1 MSKNNFYAVAQGR
14 QPGIYRDWPTAEQ
27 QIAGFPRARYH
38 GFVTE
43 AEAEQWLA
51 KMTAQFQQIAATS
64 QKNSTFNQPS
74 TQRSTKPAKS
84 TTKSTTKSAA
94 PKISLDAQ
102 AIQVYTD
109 GGSRNTGN
117 VRGGHVKTNDLAAW
131 AYLILLPDGRRLAD
145 TAGDKGAT
153 NNKMEL
159 TAFASALAKLI
170 ELNQQAEK
178 IQLTSDS
185 RYLLDAIQK
194 NWLAGWQRRH
204 WRKATGEA
212 IANPELWQQIS
223 QLLPQF
229 SQLELIWAKGHAT
242 NQGNI
247 YVDELLNKTMDQM

>member
-1 MSKNNFYAVAQGR
+1 MSKNNFYAVARGR
-14 QPGIYRDWPTAEQ
+14 QPGIYRDWPTAEK
-27 QIAGFPRARYH
+27 QIAGFPMARYH

-43 AEAEQWLA
+43 AEAEKWLA
-51 KMTAQFQQIAATS
+51 EMTAQFQGADSVAPR
-64 QKNSTFNQPS
+64 QKSRLDNQS
-74 TQRSTKPAKS
+74 DKPAKS
-84 TTKSTTKSAA
+84 AK
-94 PKISLDAQ
+94 PKIAIDAR

-117 VRGGHVKTNDLAAW
+117 VRGGHVRNNDLAAW
-131 AYLILLPDGRRLAD
+131 AYLIILPAGQQING
-145 TAGDKGAT
+145 TAGEKGAT

-170 ELNQQAEK
+170 ELNLQTAK

-204 WRKATGEA
+204 WRKATGEP

-229 SQLELIWAKGHAT
+229 SQLQLIWAKGHAV

-247 YVDELLNKTMDQM
+247 YVDELLNKTMDQMN